1 MWKSLR
7 IGAVLALV
15 AVGALKLAQYEAAK
29 GQLERLAGSL
39 APALKLGYSGVNGAL
54 DGRIFIEEPKLE
66 VLAGPASGAVL
77 RATRATI
84 EPVSTFWL
92 LRRAISHDAGVPPA
106 LDIHLEGAM
115 LSESHADG
123 LSQDGWFGPVSLV
136 PFESVGCEPVS
147 VFSARDYARMGVA
160 TRVREDDV
168 RYSYD
173 PASKALHVDLVSTA
187 PPFATI
193 NARVDLSEFEPRAW
207 LGDAHAAK
215 AARVEQLSLT
225 YQDGGYLAQRN
236 RFCAQLTNTD
246 AAGYAARHLAAVK
259 AFLEARGIVPGDEVA
274 ALYGK
279 LVAEGGSA
287 ELSSLPEA
295 AFVPAD
301 FASYAPED
309 LLRQLNVT
317 LRRNTAPPILMRLAF
332 NEPVPG
338 AANETLVANATD
350 APATAPINNASPSPV
365 AEPTPVSSTATT
377 SAPAEEASTLATIEP
392 VKLPEPARS
401 EGLPLLSVANA
412 AVLPIEAPP
421 APHLEVPAD
430 VLAVAT
436 APAAITSDKAN
447 AAPSE
452 LAATP
457 WSTARPGIDPR
468 NAVEAIPASAPA
480 PLPGSTAALVWRAP
494 TIERLPEKSPATSAW
509 MSVSAGSLGVW
520 RGAYVRVLTAGGKV
534 IEGRVRGV
542 EGGDLV
548 LVVSRDGGS
557 ADLHLPSAGIRD
569 AKVRRASAR

>member
-29 GQLERLAGSL
+29 GQLERLAGSI
-39 APALKLGYSGVNGAL
+39 APALKLRYSGVTGAL
-54 DGRIFIEEPKLE
+54 DGRVILEEPKLE

-92 LRRAISHDAGVPPA
+92 LRRAISRDAGVPPA
-106 LDIHLEGAM
+106 LDIHLEGAT
-115 LSESHADG
+115 LSESHLDA
-123 LSQDGWFGPVSLV
+123 LSLEGWFGPASLV

-160 TRVREDDV
+160 TRMREDDV

-173 PASKALHVDLVSTA
+173 PATKAMHLDLVSTA
-187 PPFATI
+187 PPFSTI
-193 NARVDLSEFEPRAW
+193 NARVDLSAFEPRAW
-207 LGDAHAAK
+207 LGDARAAK

-246 AAGYAARHLAAVK
+246 AAGYAAKHLAAVK
-259 AFLEARGIVPGDEVA
+259 AFLERRGIVPGEDVA

-295 AFVPAD
+295 TFAPAD
-301 FASYAPED
+301 FASYASED

-332 NEPVPG
+332 NEPVPS
-338 AANETLVANATD
+338 AAIETLAATD
-350 APATAPINNASPSPV
+350 TPATTPASETPPPPV
-365 AEPTPVSSTATT
+365 LEPTPISSPPTN
-377 SAPAEEASTLATIEP
+377 SASAEQAAAIATIEP
-392 VKLPEPARS
+392 VKSPEPAKS
-401 EGLPLLSVANA
+401 EGLPLISVANA
-412 AVLPIEAPP
+412 AVLPIEAQP
-421 APHLEVPAD
+421 APHIEVPE

-436 APAAITSDKAN
+436 TPPATTADKADTTT
-447 AAPSE
+447 SE
-452 LAATP
+452 AMATP
-457 WSTARPGIDPR
+457 WSAARPGVDPR
-468 NAVEAIPASAPA
+468 NAVEAIPASAP
-480 PLPGSTAALVWRAP
+480 PPEPGSTAALVWRAP
-494 TIERLPEKSPATSAW
+494 TIERLPERTPAQSAW
-509 MSVSAGSLGVW
+509 TSVSTGSLGAM
-520 RGAYVRVLTAGGKV
+520 RGAWVRVLTAGGKV
-534 IEGRVRGV
+534 IEGRVRGQD
-542 EGGDLV
+542 GGDLV

-557 ADLHLPSAGIRD
+557 ADLHLSSAGIRD